1 MTTLTPK
8 THIVQTPD
16 TCGNKPRVAGTR
28 IRVIDIYS
36 YTTCDG
42 WSPEQIVEQF
52 PQLTLADVHAALAFY
67 WDHREAIEAEQ
78 ISDDE
83 FVQQIMKHYPSKLPR
98 DVHPS
103 EPVNADQVSP

>member
-8 THIVQTPD
+8 NHIVQTPD
-16 TCGNKPRVAGTR
+16 TCGNKPRVDGTR

-36 YTTCDG
+36 YTQTEG

-67 WDHREAIEAEQ
+67 WDHREAIEAQVIADEDTIEALKKKFPPQ
-78 ISDDE
+78 TISPL
-83 FVQQIMKHYPSKLPR
+83 MT
-98 DVHPS
+98 S
-103 EPVNADQVSP
+103 ERQDANQVSS